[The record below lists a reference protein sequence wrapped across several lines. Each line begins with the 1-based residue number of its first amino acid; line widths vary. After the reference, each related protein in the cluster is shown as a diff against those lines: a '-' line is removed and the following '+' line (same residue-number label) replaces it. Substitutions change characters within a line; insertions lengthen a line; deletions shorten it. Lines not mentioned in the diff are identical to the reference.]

1 MGLCA
6 SRALGELT
14 ELEEEEVGH
23 DEDCRSCL
31 QIDHQSGAGDGG
43 GGGGGDGVQM
53 TSRSCSSSSSRRSNN
68 SGNSSS
74 LVKAALSFDSSR
86 SSAEVGDMGKL
97 GALFCKRRPFVG
109 SPDILSLH
117 LTNLLSSLVR
127 SSSSVMDHPQQE
139 LQLLANAAEISFSS
153 YLSKSFIRP
162 QAAAAAAAGFQQEHA
177 SAAGTRDSAALDA
190 IAKSYAESAAK
201 AAARDTLLFLKEND
215 TLQGYALTSCC
226 VPEELDDSK
235 GLDPEE
241 AEEEEEEKA
250 TSETTHQTV
259 DLFRPGGL
267 QYQQTEKE
275 LAVGDVVAAQ
285 RSLFEFCFPATSTSS
300 RWASVVNAARQSA
313 CLAATFRPLQQQLQ
327 AGSSVQGDVVLEQKL
342 EGKQQQQKKKT
353 LEDLVPPLQDAAA
366 YSSKLDQNLL
376 GAADAAGAKVMC
388 RSDDEDSRDQR
399 GCLVSCPTSCCSC
412 LQIGSM
418 PSPGKKCS
426 ESQCNSSSSTCDSPS
441 LEDHHHHQEG
451 KLEEDDSAQDDPAD
465 LADRDSFFSFPS
477 SPSSKLFEEMGSGH
491 IIEQMKFTKL
501 MQEIACQRKIVEEF
515 HAGILQ
521 NFEDKPRSSSCQPA
535 AETPPPSFSS
545 RPSGNGFQGSE
556 CAASQQLLTH
566 EEDSRVAPQQ
576 QQQSGFH
583 NNKNLNLFAIQ
594 HQQDCSTNTCHAVGA
609 PAVSTNRFAGLEL
622 LANTEEDDE
631 DEDDDDDEDDDSSD
645 THAREYG
652 EHDGDDNE
660 SSCESFNI
668 DEDHAQGMRIM
679 SLMGI
684 LRNLVHGG
692 KAVQKVSSTPKSLK
706 KDAAPNMNKSK
717 TLEQQLEDSTAT
729 TMTTTLSSTVKGL
742 VILKRGLLC
751 RNHLAVKSNNIAHK
765 SISP

>member
-14 ELEEEEVGH
+14 ELEEEEEEVGH

-43 GGGGGDGVQM
+43 GGGGVQM
-53 TSRSCSSSSSRRSNN
+53 TSRSSSSSSSRRSNN

-109 SPDILSLH
+109 SPDILSAH

-127 SSSSVMDHPQQE
+127 SSSSVMDQPQQE

-162 QAAAAAAAGFQQEHA
+162 QAAAAAAGFQQEHA
-177 SAAGTRDSAALDA
+177 SAAGTRDVAALDA

-241 AEEEEEEKA
+241 AKEEEEEEKA
-250 TSETTHQTV
+250 TSETSHQTV

-327 AGSSVQGDVVLEQKL
+327 AGSSVQGEVVLEQKL
-342 EGKQQQQKKKT
+342 EVKQQQKKKKT
-353 LEDLVPPLQDAAA
+353 LQDLVPPLQDAAA

-399 GCLVSCPTSCCSC
+399 ERLVSCPTNCCSC

-418 PSPGKKCS
+418 QGKKCS
-426 ESQCNSSSSTCDSPS
+426 ENQCNSSTSSSMCDSPS

-451 KLEEDDSAQDDPAD
+451 ELVEEEEDDSAQDDPAD

-521 NFEDKPRSSSCQPA
+521 NFEDKPRSSSCEPA
-535 AETPPPSFSS
+535 AETPPPPFSS

-556 CAASQQLLTH
+556 CAASQQLLRH

-576 QQQSGFH
+576 QQQPSFD
-583 NNKNLNLFAIQ
+583 NKNLNLFAIQ
-594 HQQDCSTNTCHAVGA
+594 HQQACSTNTSHAVGA

-631 DEDDDDDEDDDSSD
+631 DEDDDDDDDEDDDSSD

-668 DEDHAQGMRIM
+668 DDDHAQGMRIM
-679 SLMGI
+679 SL
-684 LRNLVHGG
+684 LG
-692 KAVQKVSSTPKSLK
+692 KDFACLHMIKCFNAPEAVADSMTSSG
-706 KDAAPNMNKSK
+706 
-717 TLEQQLEDSTAT
+717 TAT
-729 TMTTTLSSTVKGL
+729 AAYVG
-742 VILKRGLLC
+742 R
-751 RNHLAVKSNNIAHK
+751 
-765 SISP
+765 

>member
-14 ELEEEEVGH
+14 ELEEEEEVGH

-43 GGGGGDGVQM
+43 GGGGGGVQM
-53 TSRSCSSSSSRRSNN
+53 TSRSSSSSSSRRSNN

-109 SPDILSLH
+109 SPDILSAH

-127 SSSSVMDHPQQE
+127 SSSSVMDQPQQE

-177 SAAGTRDSAALDA
+177 SAAGTRDAAALDA

-241 AEEEEEEKA
+241 AEKEEKEKA

-313 CLAATFRPLQQQLQ
+313 CLAATFRPLQQQQQ

-342 EGKQQQQKKKT
+342 EGKQQQKKKKT
-353 LEDLVPPLQDAAA
+353 LQDLVPPLQDAAA

-388 RSDDEDSRDQR
+388 RSDDEDSRDHQR

-426 ESQCNSSSSTCDSPS
+426 ENQCNSSSSMCDSPS

-451 KLEEDDSAQDDPAD
+451 ELEEEDDDSAQDDPAD

-521 NFEDKPRSSSCQPA
+521 NFEDKPRSSSCEPA
-535 AETPPPSFSS
+535 AETPPPPFSS

-576 QQQSGFH
+576 QQQQQPGFD

-609 PAVSTNRFAGLEL
+609 PALSTNRFAGLEL

-652 EHDGDDNE
+652 EHDGDDND

-679 SLMGI
+679 SLMGKNFACLHMI
-684 LRNLVHGG
+684 ECFNAHE
-692 KAVQKVSSTPKSLK
+692 AVADLMTSSG
-706 KDAAPNMNKSK
+706 
-717 TLEQQLEDSTAT
+717 TAT
-729 TMTTTLSSTVKGL
+729 
-742 VILKRGLLC
+742 
-751 RNHLAVKSNNIAHK
+751 AAHVGR
-765 SISP
+765 

>member
-1 MGLCA
+1 
-6 SRALGELT
+6 
-14 ELEEEEVGH
+14 
-23 DEDCRSCL
+23 
-31 QIDHQSGAGDGG
+31 
-43 GGGGGDGVQM
+43 
-53 TSRSCSSSSSRRSNN
+53 
-68 SGNSSS
+68 
-74 LVKAALSFDSSR
+74 
-86 SSAEVGDMGKL
+86 MGKL

-109 SPDILSLH
+109 SPDILSAH
-117 LTNLLSSLVR
+117 LTNLLSSIMR
-127 SSSSVMDHPQQE
+127 SSSSVMDQPQQE

-177 SAAGTRDSAALDA
+177 SAAGTREAAALDA

-235 GLDPEE
+235 GLEPEE
-241 AEEEEEEKA
+241 AEEEEKA

-313 CLAATFRPLQQQLQ
+313 CLAATFRPLQQQQQQLQ
-327 AGSSVQGDVVLEQKL
+327 AGSSVQGDVALEPKL
-342 EGKQQQQKKKT
+342 EGKQQQQKKKKT
-353 LEDLVPPLQDAAA
+353 LQDLVPPLQDAAA
-366 YSSKLDQNLL
+366 YSSKLE
-376 GAADAAGAKVMC
+376 AADAAGAKVMC

-426 ESQCNSSSSTCDSPS
+426 ENQCSSSSSMCDSPS

-451 KLEEDDSAQDDPAD
+451 ELEEEDDSAQDDPAD
-465 LADRDSFFSFPS
+465 LADQDSFFSFPS

-501 MQEIACQRKIVEEF
+501 MQEMACQRKIVEEF

-521 NFEDKPRSSSCQPA
+521 NFENKPRSSLCEPA
-535 AETPPPSFSS
+535 AQTPPPPFSS

-576 QQQSGFH
+576 QQPSFD
-583 NNKNLNLFAIQ
+583 NNKNHNLFAIQ

-660 SSCESFNI
+660 SSWESFNI
-668 DEDHAQGMRIM
+668 DDDHAQGMRIM
-679 SLMGI
+679 SLMGKDFACLHMI
-684 LRNLVHGG
+684 ECFNAHE
-692 KAVQKVSSTPKSLK
+692 AVADLMTSSG
-706 KDAAPNMNKSK
+706 
-717 TLEQQLEDSTAT
+717 TAT
-729 TMTTTLSSTVKGL
+729 
-742 VILKRGLLC
+742 
-751 RNHLAVKSNNIAHK
+751 AAHVGR
-765 SISP
+765 

>member
-1 MGLCA
+1 
-6 SRALGELT
+6 
-14 ELEEEEVGH
+14 
-23 DEDCRSCL
+23 
-31 QIDHQSGAGDGG
+31 
-43 GGGGGDGVQM
+43 
-53 TSRSCSSSSSRRSNN
+53 
-68 SGNSSS
+68 
-74 LVKAALSFDSSR
+74 
-86 SSAEVGDMGKL
+86 
-97 GALFCKRRPFVG
+97 
-109 SPDILSLH
+109 
-117 LTNLLSSLVR
+117 
-127 SSSSVMDHPQQE
+127 MDHPQQE

-162 QAAAAAAAGFQQEHA
+162 QAAAAAAGFQQEHA

-465 LADRDSFFSFPS
+465 LADRDSLFSFPS

-521 NFEDKPRSSSCQPA
+521 NFEDKPRSSSCEPA

-679 SLMGI
+679 SLMGKDFACLHMI
-684 LRNLVHGG
+684 ECFNVHE
-692 KAVQKVSSTPKSLK
+692 AVADFMTSSG
-706 KDAAPNMNKSK
+706 
-717 TLEQQLEDSTAT
+717 TAT
-729 TMTTTLSSTVKGL
+729 AARAG
-742 VILKRGLLC
+742 R
-751 RNHLAVKSNNIAHK
+751 
-765 SISP
+765 

>member
-14 ELEEEEVGH
+14 ELEEEEIGH

-43 GGGGGDGVQM
+43 GGDGVQM
-53 TSRSCSSSSSRRSNN
+53 TSRSSSSSSSRRSNN

-109 SPDILSLH
+109 SPDILSAH

-127 SSSSVMDHPQQE
+127 SSSSVMDRPQQE

-162 QAAAAAAAGFQQEHA
+162 HAAAAAGFQQEHA
-177 SAAGTRDSAALDA
+177 SAAGTRDAAALDA

-235 GLDPEE
+235 GLDQED
-241 AEEEEEEKA
+241 AEEEEEKA

-267 QYQQTEKE
+267 QYQQTEKD

-342 EGKQQQQKKKT
+342 EGKQQQKKKKKKT
-353 LEDLVPPLQDAAA
+353 LQDLVPPLHDAAA

-376 GAADAAGAKVMC
+376 RAADAAGAKVMC

-412 LQIGSM
+412 LQINSL

-426 ESQCNSSSSTCDSPS
+426 ENQCNSSSSMCDSPS

-451 KLEEDDSAQDDPAD
+451 ELEEEEEDDSAQDDPAD
-465 LADRDSFFSFPS
+465 RADQDSFFSFPS

-521 NFEDKPRSSSCQPA
+521 NFEDKPRSSSCEPP
-535 AETPPPSFSS
+535 AETPPPPFSS

-576 QQQSGFH
+576 QQPSFD
-583 NNKNLNLFAIQ
+583 NNKNLNLFAIR
-594 HQQDCSTNTCHAVGA
+594 HQQDCNTNTCHAVGA

-631 DEDDDDDEDDDSSD
+631 DEDEDDDVDDEDDDSSD

-652 EHDGDDNE
+652 EHDGNDNE
-660 SSCESFNI
+660 SSCELFNI

-679 SLMGI
+679 SLMGKDFACLQMI
-684 LRNLVHGG
+684 ECFNAHE
-692 KAVQKVSSTPKSLK
+692 AVADLMTSSG
-706 KDAAPNMNKSK
+706 
-717 TLEQQLEDSTAT
+717 TAT
-729 TMTTTLSSTVKGL
+729 
-742 VILKRGLLC
+742 
-751 RNHLAVKSNNIAHK
+751 AAHVGR
-765 SISP
+765 

>member
-43 GGGGGDGVQM
+43 GGGGGGVQM
-53 TSRSCSSSSSRRSNN
+53 TSRSSSSSSSRRSNN

-109 SPDILSLH
+109 SPDILSAH

-127 SSSSVMDHPQQE
+127 SSSSVMDQPQQE

-177 SAAGTRDSAALDA
+177 SAAGTRDAAALDA

-226 VPEELDDSK
+226 VPEELDDRK

-241 AEEEEEEKA
+241 AEEEEKEKA

-313 CLAATFRPLQQQLQ
+313 CLAATFRPLQQQQQ

-342 EGKQQQQKKKT
+342 EGKQQQKKKT
-353 LEDLVPPLQDAAA
+353 LQDLVPPLQDAAA

-388 RSDDEDSRDQR
+388 RSDDEDSRDHQR

-426 ESQCNSSSSTCDSPS
+426 ENQCNSSSSMCDSPS

-451 KLEEDDSAQDDPAD
+451 ELEEEDDDSAQDDPAD

-521 NFEDKPRSSSCQPA
+521 NFEDKPGSSSCEPA
-535 AETPPPSFSS
+535 AETPPPPFSS

-576 QQQSGFH
+576 QQQQQPGFD

-609 PAVSTNRFAGLEL
+609 PALSTNRFAGLEL

-652 EHDGDDNE
+652 EHDGDDNN

-679 SLMGI
+679 SLMGKDFACLHMI
-684 LRNLVHGG
+684 ECFNAHETVADLMT
-692 KAVQKVSSTPKSLK
+692 SSG
-706 KDAAPNMNKSK
+706 
-717 TLEQQLEDSTAT
+717 TAT
-729 TMTTTLSSTVKGL
+729 
-742 VILKRGLLC
+742 
-751 RNHLAVKSNNIAHK
+751 AAHVRR
-765 SISP
+765 

>member
-1 MGLCA
+1 
-6 SRALGELT
+6 
-14 ELEEEEVGH
+14 
-23 DEDCRSCL
+23 
-31 QIDHQSGAGDGG
+31 
-43 GGGGGDGVQM
+43 
-53 TSRSCSSSSSRRSNN
+53 
-68 SGNSSS
+68 
-74 LVKAALSFDSSR
+74 
-86 SSAEVGDMGKL
+86 MGKL

-109 SPDILSLH
+109 SPDILSTT
-117 LTNLLSSLVR
+117 LTNLLSSLLR
-127 SSSSVMDHPQQE
+127 SSSSVMDQPQQE
-139 LQLLANAAEISFSS
+139 LRLLANAAEISFSS

-162 QAAAAAAAGFQQEHA
+162 QAAGFRQEHA
-177 SAAGTRDSAALDA
+177 SAAGTRDAAALDA

-235 GLDPEE
+235 GLEPEE
-241 AEEEEEEKA
+241 AEEEEEKA

-285 RSLFEFCFPATSTSS
+285 KSLFEFCFPATSTSS

-327 AGSSVQGDVVLEQKL
+327 AGSLVQGDVALEQKL

-353 LEDLVPPLQDAAA
+353 LQDLIPPLQDAAA
-366 YSSKLDQNLL
+366 YNSKLDQNLL
-376 GAADAAGAKVMC
+376 GAADAARAEAMC

-418 PSPGKKCS
+418 PSPRKKCS
-426 ESQCNSSSSTCDSPS
+426 ENQCSSSSMCDSPS

-451 KLEEDDSAQDDPAD
+451 ELEEEEEDDSAQDDPAD
-465 LADRDSFFSFPS
+465 LADQDSFFSFPS

-491 IIEQMKFTKL
+491 IIEQMKFTKW
-501 MQEIACQRKIVEEF
+501 MQEMACQRKIVEEF

-521 NFEDKPRSSSCQPA
+521 NFENKPRSSLCEPA
-535 AETPPPSFSS
+535 AETPPPPFSS

-556 CAASQQLLTH
+556 CAATQQLLTH
-566 EEDSRVAPQQ
+566 EEDSRVGPQQ
-576 QQQSGFH
+576 EQPGFD
-583 NNKNLNLFAIQ
+583 NNKNLTLFAIQ

-622 LANTEEDDE
+622 LATNTEEDDE
-631 DEDDDDDEDDDSSD
+631 DEDDDDDDDDEDDDSSD

-668 DEDHAQGMRIM
+668 DDDHAQGMRIM
-679 SLMGI
+679 NLMGI

-692 KAVQKVSSTPKSLK
+692 KAMQKVSTTPKSLK

-729 TMTTTLSSTVKGL
+729 TMTTTFSSTVKGL

>member
-162 QAAAAAAAGFQQEHA
+162 QAAAAAAGFQQEHA

-226 VPEELDDSK
+226 VPEELDESK
-235 GLDPEE
+235 GLEPEE
-241 AEEEEEEKA
+241 AEEEEEKA

-342 EGKQQQQKKKT
+342 EGKQQQKKKKT

-376 GAADAAGAKVMC
+376 GAAYAAGAKVMC

-426 ESQCNSSSSTCDSPS
+426 ESQCNSSSSMCDSPS

-451 KLEEDDSAQDDPAD
+451 KLEEEEDDSAQDDPAD

-501 MQEIACQRKIVEEF
+501 MQEIASQRKIVEEF

-521 NFEDKPRSSSCQPA
+521 NFEDKPRSSSCEPA

-576 QQQSGFH
+576 QQQQPGFD

-679 SLMGI
+679 SLMGKDFACLHMI
-684 LRNLVHGG
+684 ECFNAHE
-692 KAVQKVSSTPKSLK
+692 AVTDFMTSSG
-706 KDAAPNMNKSK
+706 
-717 TLEQQLEDSTAT
+717 TAT
-729 TMTTTLSSTVKGL
+729 
-742 VILKRGLLC
+742 
-751 RNHLAVKSNNIAHK
+751 AAHAGR
-765 SISP
+765 